1 MLEEIQRKKF
11 KEKEYDTAAQMT
23 AYEKKISFLNR
34 YFVYKKIREVSTEKI
49 ELEMS
54 EYNEEEGILRDVE
67 EREKEVVISEEEPKN
82 KKPIIRKLSKN
93 LQLVPAKEATD
104 ELPAPVVKEKK
115 VKEKKEK
122 EEKEK
127 PKKAKKLLIIEEDE

>member
-1 MLEEIQRKKF
+1 
-11 KEKEYDTAAQMT
+11 
-23 AYEKKISFLNR
+23 
-34 YFVYKKIREVSTEKI
+34 
-49 ELEMS
+49 MS

-82 KKPIIRKLSKN
+82 KKPIIRKLSKK
-93 LQLVPAKEATD
+93 LQLVPATEATD